1 MATEEDL
8 SIVLVE
14 GTLVVTDI
22 GHVLDDNAVVGV
34 LALLVQDVV
43 SLNHVIDDVGL
54 GNLLGAELLLGAQIL
69 AVVVAQVVVAG
80 NGGQLDAGVDEE
92 VHKCRL
98 HLGLARLEVVATNVG
113 VVLLGKLNSAGNKG
127 VLGRAVDEGGTLQ
140 DTRDSKDGGGR
151 NLLVT
156 LLNSLEK
163 VIGSVIDSVDDVG
176 ISLSVGSPQDN
187 DLVKAVVGLEVTNV
201 LSDLLNVSVASLGA
215 LKEIVGSVLLVGSNE
230 VRVVD
235 GGEGSQLSHLLPDV
249 GLESRLKDLG
259 AIHGLGQVQRADV
272 PASNDKVVG
281 VDHGQQVVEGDV
293 DLLVGLG
300 VGSELDGRAHDDG
313 AVVVGLLNALLG
325 VPNKVAS
332 VGNDTGGNSG
342 TVVTTPADKHHADLG
357 NLAVD
362 LEVVERLLGSS
373 HKVAVGVGLDTG
385 GAIGV
390 FGSDFRVRVID
401 IGGIDDEGAP
411 SSTSGRR
418 LAMGIAVPVRGAR
431 ANFRVGS
438 HGGRNLV

>member
-8 SIVLVE
+8 SVVLVQ
-14 GTLVVTDI
+14 GTLVVTDS
-22 GHVLDDNAVVGV
+22 GHVLDDNTVVGV
-34 LALLVQDVV
+34 LALLVQDAVG
-43 SLNHVIDDVGL
+43 LNHVINDVGL
-54 GNLLGAELLLGAQIL
+54 GNLLGAELLLGAQVL

-92 VHKCRL
+92 VDKSRL
-98 HLGLARLEVVATNVG
+98 HLGLARLEVVATNVS
-113 VVLLGKLNSAGNKG
+113 VVFLSKLNSTGDKG

-163 VIGSVIDSVDDVG
+163 VIGSVIDSVDNVG
-176 ISLSVGSPQDN
+176 ISLGVGSPQDN
-187 DLVKAVVGLEVTNV
+187 DLVKTVVGLEVTNV
-201 LSDLLNVSVASLGA
+201 LSDLLNVSVASFGA
-215 LKEIVGSVLLVGSNE
+215 LKEVVGSVLLVGSNE

-249 GLESRLKDLG
+249 GLESRLQDLG
-259 AIHGLGQVQRADV
+259 AIHGLSQVQRADV

-281 VDHGQQVVEGDV
+281 VDHGQQVVERDV

-300 VGSELDGRAHDDG
+300 VSSELDSRAHDDG
-313 AVVVGLLNALLG
+313 AIVVGLLDALLG

-332 VGNDTGGNSG
+332 VGNNTGGNSG
-342 TVVTTPADKHHADLG
+342 TIVTTPTDKHHADLG

-373 HKVAVGVGLDTG
+373 HKVTIGVGLDTG

-401 IGGIDDEGAP
+401 IGGIDDEGAR

-438 HGGRNLV
+438 HGGRDLV